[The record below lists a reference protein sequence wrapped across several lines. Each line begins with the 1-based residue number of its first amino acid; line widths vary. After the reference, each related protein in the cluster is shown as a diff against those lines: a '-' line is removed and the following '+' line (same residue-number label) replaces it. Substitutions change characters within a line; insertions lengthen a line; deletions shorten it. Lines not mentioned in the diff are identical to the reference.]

1 MTGETQMLL
10 AELKKDNGEAERSRQ
25 FIERLAIASEDQ
37 DMGATLE
44 KVRYAAQNW
53 VGILRLRKGEI
64 DKRLYIEGAIDKG
77 PDGARNLALFIAN
90 LRSVGFDPVAVDPP
104 PGTQSAEFFS
114 YALQPI
120 GTSNQEQR

>member
-1 MTGETQMLL
+1 MPPRTG
-10 AELKKDNGEAERSRQ
+10 SVYP
-25 FIERLAIASEDQ
+25 AS
-37 DMGATLE
+37 
-44 KVRYAAQNW
+44 AQE
-53 VGILRLRKGEI
+53 VKS

-77 PDGARNLALFIAN
+77 PDGSRNLALFIAN

-120 GTSNQEQR
+120 GTSTPEKL